1 DLENATQGRSHLST
15 QLTEIQAELD
25 TAKQHQT
32 QLTSQVAELEHQLE
46 TVSQSRSQLQTDLEN
61 ATQGRS
67 DLSEQKSDAES
78 ELIEATTSE
87 SELSNK
93 KDFVVSQQG
102 KGDYTTISEAL
113 KNASSNSCIYVHPG
127 SYQESLILDKSV
139 EIIGETAAG
148 IIIIESVNSSCI
160 QMQTDSALVRGLTLS
175 ATGKHYAVDI
185 CEGELVIEDCDITS
199 EDYSVVGICGNNAS
213 SVIRRCEI
221 HDGIW
226 NGIFISDYGRATVE
240 DSHIF
245 DNGTLGIGVGL
256 EGKLVVRRCR
266 INGNG
271 AQAIAVYKDGIAKV
285 DNCDLSGNSG
295 GTLRLIDNGYVETKS
310 DV

>member
-1 DLENATQGRSHLST
+1 M
-15 QLTEIQAELD
+15 
-25 TAKQHQT
+25 TA
-32 QLTSQVAELEHQLE
+32 QVSELEHQLE
-46 TVSQSRSQLQTDLEN
+46 TVSQSRSQLQADLETAN
-61 ATQGRS
+61 QERLHLG
-67 DLSEQKSDAES
+67 EQKSDAES
-78 ELIEATTSE
+78 EPIQPSTSE
-87 SELSNK
+87 PELFNK
-93 KDFVVSQQG
+93 KDFVVSQEG

-113 KNASSNSCIYVHPG
+113 KNTAPDTRIYIHPG
-127 SYQESLILDKSV
+127 LYKESLILDKSV
-139 EIIGETAAG
+139 EIIGEIAAG

-175 ATGKHYAVDI
+175 AIGKHYAVDI
-185 CEGELVIEDCDITS
+185 HEGELVIEDCDITS
-199 EDYSVVGICGNNAS
+199 ADYSVVGINGNNAS

-256 EGKLVVRRCR
+256 EGKLIVRRCR

-271 AQAIAVYKDGIAKV
+271 AEAIAVYKDGIAKV
-285 DNCDLSGNSG
+285 ENCDLTGNSG
-295 GTLRLIDNGYVETKS
+295 GALRLVDNGYVETKS
-310 DV
+310 DPE